1 VSSAAVRVVVG
12 REQVVGEVRAAA
24 PLMADLAA
32 PVTARGP
39 WLTAVLNAG
48 STRRFSGRPVA
59 LVVGPRDRPDGVAF
73 LHLRRRGVAT
83 VVTMLG
89 DGVGPLPGGRP
100 PFRLLARD
108 EDPAALL
115 AGGIED
121 LLGSLRGPWRLR
133 LTGLPMGDPTAR
145 HLAARLLDG
154 RIGNVRSRGLVD
166 APDDHGLGDGPEV
179 RRSTDPRALERWL
192 PFLLD
197 RVGRRREQAFLRATA
212 RLHAAIGQLEV
223 AEVTTRGEPEA
234 VLLTLVDGADRWP
247 WFGATADGSDLPTT
261 PGAPLVALTVPSRG
275 WPPAPALRSRG
286 AAR

>member
-1 VSSAAVRVVVG
+1 VPIRVAVG
-12 REQVVGEVRAAA
+12 RDRVLREVRCAA

-48 STRRFSGRPVA
+48 GVRRFSGRPVA
-59 LVVGPRDRPDGVAF
+59 VVLEAPGSERPDAVAF
-73 LHLRRRGVAT
+73 LHLRRRGHIV

-89 DGVGPLPGGRP
+89 DGIGPVPGGRP
-100 PFRLLARD
+100 PARLLARD
-108 EDPAALL
+108 EHSAALL
-115 AGGIED
+115 AEGIQD
-121 LLGSLRGPWRLR
+121 LLGSLPGSGRLR

-145 HLAARLLDG
+145 RLAATFLDG
-154 RIGNVRSRGLVD
+154 RIGNVRSRVLVD
-166 APDDHGLGDGPEV
+166 PLDDGDGSAV
-179 RRSTDPRALERWL
+179 RRSTDPRVLERWL

-197 RVGRRREQAFLRATA
+197 RLPDPWDRSFLRAAA

-223 AEVTTRGEPEA
+223 GVATEGEQPRVA
-234 VLLTLVDGADRWP
+234 LLTLVDGTDRWP
-247 WFGATADGSDLPTT
+247 WWGTTAGGAALPTA

-275 WPPAPALRSRG
+275 WPPVPGLRSRS